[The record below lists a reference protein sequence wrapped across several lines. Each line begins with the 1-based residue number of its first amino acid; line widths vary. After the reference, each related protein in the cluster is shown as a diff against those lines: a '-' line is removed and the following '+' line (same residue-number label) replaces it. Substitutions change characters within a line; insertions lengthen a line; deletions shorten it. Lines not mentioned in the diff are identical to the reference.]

1 MAGTNRLLLALC
13 ALTLC
18 APAFAQQEA
27 ADGLRPPHSLS
38 ADVRI
43 MSRSAPPLVRDHW
56 VVFSYRPAPSARYVA
71 LRFEHESYAVLHP
84 FQLNEEKVFVL
95 VYRPPEGL
103 DQLTY
108 RISVDGLWMRDPAN
122 PEFSTDAFGTEFSRV
137 GLEELR
143 PAPAR
148 DPVVWRDGRVTFTFN
163 GTPGR
168 IVALPG
174 SFNLW
179 DPYVHV
185 LDEIGQGVYTLT
197 LRLPRGTY
205 YYYFLENGKKRL
217 DPANAET
224 RYNAEGELVCY
235 FQIP

>member
-1 MAGTNRLLLALC
+1 MAGTNKLF
-13 ALTLC
+13 LTLC
-18 APAFAQQEA
+18 ALALGAAAFAQQEA
-27 ADGLRPPHSLS
+27 GDGLQPPQSLS
-38 ADVRI
+38 ADVRF
-43 MSRSAPPLVRDHW
+43 MSRSTAPKVQDHW

-71 LRFEHESYAVLHP
+71 VRFEHEDYAILHP
-84 FQLNEEKVFVL
+84 FQLNEQKIFVL

-103 DQLTY
+103 DRLTY

-122 PEFSTDAFGTEFSRV
+122 PEFSTDAFGTEFSHV
-137 GLEELR
+137 GLEALR

-148 DPVVWRDGRVTFTFN
+148 DPVIRPDGRVTFTYS

-168 IVALPG
+168 LVSLAG
-174 SFNLW
+174 NFNVW

-185 LDEIGQGVYTLT
+185 LDEINQGVYSLT
-197 LRLPRGTY
+197 LRLPRGSY

-217 DPANAET
+217 DPANAEI
-224 RYNAEGELVCY
+224 RHDAEGELVCY